1 MILFKI
7 KGVEM
12 TEKVDKLRKALELS
26 DLLFL
31 REKEKLISKLE
42 ESLRK
47 ISNEFERRGLTNSE
61 LPVVARDKKREEII
75 KKLVNFRVNSD
86 LNEVSKVTNILNEDI
101 SNKIYKRAQEIVTG
115 PLKKFRFEKVNNEE
129 ELKNRLLSDV
139 KREIKIYKMKIESQP
154 IEEKEFLLGYIKKKI
169 KSINK
174 LMIENHKIELFKIQD
189 KKVWSYLYETC
200 LDEKSF
206 DSQIN
211 ALKNIIDWINS
222 DELKKL
228 LKNKVKNG
236 SVNILELFLKEN
248 HLKYN
253 SQIIKRFRRIITI
266 RKKFPIHKDT
276 TEVKNSLAELGL
288 PFPINNFQETWTIIL
303 LEFIVSLRE
312 LEEILLS
319 NIN

>member
-1 MILFKI
+1 MLGK
-7 KGVEM
+7 K
-12 TEKVDKLRKALELS
+12 DKLQKALELS

-31 REKEKLISKLE
+31 REREKLILKLE

-47 ISNEFERRGLTNSE
+47 ISNNFERRGLTNTGF
-61 LPVVARDKKREEII
+61 PVAARDKKREEII
-75 KKLVNFRVNSD
+75 KKLVNLRVNLD
-86 LNEVSKVTNILNEDI
+86 LNEVSKVTNILTEDI
-101 SNKIYKRAQEIVTG
+101 FDKIYKRVQELVTD

-129 ELKNRLLSDV
+129 ELKKRLLSDV
-139 KREIKIYKMKIESQP
+139 KRDIEIYKLKIESQFM
-154 IEEKEFLLGYIKKKI
+154 EENEFLLGYIIKKI

-189 KKVWSYLYETC
+189 QKVWSYLYETC

-222 DELKKL
+222 GELKKL
-228 LKNKVKNG
+228 LKNKVKDG
-236 SVNILELFLKEN
+236 SVYSVTILELFLKEN
-248 HLKYN
+248 YPKYN
-253 SQIIKRFRRIITI
+253 LQIIKRLRRIIAI
-266 RKKFPIHKDT
+266 RKKLPIHKDT
-276 TEVKNSLAELGL
+276 PEVKNSLAELGL

-312 LEEILLS
+312 LEEVLS
-319 NIN
+319 NII

>member
-1 MILFKI
+1 
-7 KGVEM
+7 M
-12 TEKVDKLRKALELS
+12 TKKEDKLQKAFKLS

-31 REKEKLISKLE
+31 REREKLISELKENLG
-42 ESLRK
+42 K
-47 ISNEFERRGLTNSE
+47 ISNDFERRGLTNTGFPGS
-61 LPVVARDKKREEII
+61 ARDKKREEII
-75 KKLVNFRVNSD
+75 KGLINFRVNSD
-86 LNEVSKVTNILNEDI
+86 LNEVSKVTNILNKDI
-101 SNKIYKRAQEIVTG
+101 SKKIYKRAQELVTN
-115 PLKKFRFEKVNNEE
+115 PIKKFRFEKVNNEE

-154 IEEKEFLLGYIKKKI
+154 VEKKEFLLGYIKKKI

-174 LMIENHKIELFKIQD
+174 LMIKNYNIELFKIQER
-189 KKVWSYLYETC
+189 KVWSYLYETC

-211 ALKNIIDWINS
+211 ALKTIIDRINS
-222 DELKKL
+222 KELKIL
-228 LKNKVKNG
+228 LKNISKDG
-236 SVNILELFLKEN
+236 SVKLLELFLKEKYS
-248 HLKYN
+248 KYN
-253 SQIIKRFRRIITI
+253 SQIIKRLRRIITI
-266 RKKFPIHKDT
+266 RKKLPIHKDT

-312 LEEILLS
+312 LEEVLLN

>member
-1 MILFKI
+1 MLGK
-7 KGVEM
+7 K
-12 TEKVDKLRKALELS
+12 DKLEKALELS

-47 ISNEFERRGLTNSE
+47 ISNEFERRNLTLSGF
-61 LPVVARDKKREEII
+61 PVAARNKKREEII
-75 KKLVNFRVNSD
+75 KKLVNLRVNLD
-86 LNEVSKVTNILNEDI
+86 LNQVSKVTNILTEDI
-101 SNKIYKRAQEIVTG
+101 SDKIYKRAQELVTD
-115 PLKKFRFEKVNNEE
+115 PLNKFRFEKVNNEE

-139 KREIKIYKMKIESQP
+139 KRDIEIYKLEIESQSM
-154 IEEKEFLLGYIKKKI
+154 EEKEFLLRYIMKKI

-174 LMIENHKIELFKIQD
+174 LIIENHKIALFKIQD
-189 KKVWSYLYETC
+189 QKVWSYLYETC

-222 DELKKL
+222 VELKKL
-228 LKNKVKNG
+228 LKNKVKDG

-248 HLKYN
+248 YPKYN
-253 SQIIKRFRRIITI
+253 LKIIKRLRRIITI
-266 RKKFPIHKDT
+266 RKKLPIHKDT
-276 TEVKNSLAELGL
+276 AEVKNSLAELEL

-312 LEEILLS
+312 LEEVLLN